1 MNSKIFVLLAGIVLG
16 IVMSGCQ
23 GSQKADSANA
33 DSTAVINSDSLQ
45 TEVEEIVNPLPT
57 PFELTQT
64 LNDIGARYVAEVL
77 NSPAKVDKYFS
88 EKEKALN
95 LGVFGAD
102 LAYTTTYNKGQ
113 EMNLYLKSIKQLL
126 DGIGVNI
133 DYSALLDESM
143 KEKYNNKDT
152 LASIISNTFM
162 STYKYLVEKNSQELA
177 VYMTAGMWAELM
189 YIATHISTDTYNNIE
204 IVKIIYNQSTS
215 LEKLIKLMDENAA
228 KADVAE
234 FAKPFK
240 ELKAIYDATQGSLN
254 KEQLIQITRKIE
266 ALRKSMVG

>member
-1 MNSKIFVLLAGIVLG
+1 MNSKIFIALASILFGI
-16 IVMSGCQ
+16 IVTGCQ
-23 GSQKADSANA
+23 GSRNSGTGEADSAA
-33 DSTAVINSDSLQ
+33 INTEAIQ
-45 TEVEEIVNPLPT
+45 TEVQEIVNPLPT

-77 NSPAKVDKYFS
+77 NPANNVDKYFS

-102 LAYTTTYNKGQ
+102 LAYATTYSKGQ

-133 DYSALLDESM
+133 DYSALLDEKM

-152 LASIISNTFM
+152 LATIISNTFS
-162 STYKYLVEKNSQELA
+162 STYKYLYEKNSQELA
-177 VYMTAGMWAELM
+177 VYMTAGMWTELM
-189 YIATHISTDTYNNIE
+189 YIATHISTDTYNNLE
-204 IVKIIYNQSTS
+204 IVKIIYGQSTS
-215 LEKLIKLMDENAA
+215 LNKLIELMDTNAA

-234 FAKPFK
+234 FAKPYK

-254 KEQLIQITRKIE
+254 KEQLTSITKQIE
-266 ALRKSMVG
+266 LLRKSMVG